1 MKETLKEIY
10 NGFKEAPLAILC
22 MLLVAGFAFIYN
34 DLRDLNAEQRKF
46 MTNLHDSQVLMS
58 ESLKELN
65 IRMTN
70 IESNFKTTPEQLRE
84 LILLLHRQEINK
96 ADGTETAHGH

>member
-34 DLRDLNAEQRKF
+34 DLRELNAEQRKF
-46 MTNLHDSQVLMS
+46 MTNLHDSQVLMN

-70 IESNFKTTPEQLRE
+70 IEHNFSTSPDEIRR
-84 LILLLHRQEINK
+84 LILLLHGHIQEEQQINK
-96 ADGTETAHGH
+96 ADEN